1 MRQIFVLVKM
11 VIMQSFVIVF
21 SQPLK
26 DEFNYLSIFLNVFI
40 SFMYTM
46 GCETSGHIISLG
58 NHILNCNVQVLEGCS
73 ARNDYF
79 MYPLDSWRRRKRRMH
94 KKNQVIA

>member
-1 MRQIFVLVKM
+1 MKQIIVLVKM
-11 VIMQSFVIVF
+11 IIMQSIVIVF

-26 DEFNYLSIFLNVFI
+26 DEFNYLNIFLDVFI

-46 GCETSGHIISLG
+46 DCETSGHIIPLG
-58 NHILNCNVQVLEGCS
+58 NHILNCNVKVLKGCS
-73 ARNDYF
+73 ARNDDF

-94 KKNQVIA
+94 KKIR